1 MRSIL
6 IFLIVVGFL
15 RTTSYA
21 FGQEE
26 NIERI
31 ILVAPSDCLILN
43 KHVPDADVKYQ
54 PDVDVR
60 GNSTVPAEIENSDV
74 LGLDDKGYSF
84 YMVHDALKDNEI
96 AAARGL
102 SDAEEG
108 KIILGSIT
116 VKNGDILWNGSSLKA
131 ADRDRIYM
139 LCEEDRRQKRRPIY
153 KR

>member
-6 IFLIVVGFL
+6 IFLIVAGFI
-15 RTTSYA
+15 RTTTFV
-21 FGQEE
+21 FGQED
-26 NIERI
+26 NRERI
-31 ILVAPSDCLILN
+31 ILVTPGDCLILN
-43 KHVPDADVKYQ
+43 KHVPDADVKFK

-60 GNSTVPAEIENSDV
+60 GNKTVPAEIGNKDV
-74 LGLDDKGYSF
+74 LGLDGKGYTF
-84 YMVHDALKDNEI
+84 YMTHDALKDNEI

-102 SDAEEG
+102 SGSEEG
-108 KIILGSIT
+108 KIILGSVT

-131 ADRDRIYM
+131 ADRDRIFM

>member
-6 IFLIVVGFL
+6 IFLIVAGFL
-15 RTTSYA
+15 RTTTYV

-43 KHVPDADVKYQ
+43 KHVPDADVRYQ

-60 GNSTVPAEIENSDV
+60 GNKTVPAEIGNSDI
-74 LGLDDKGYSF
+74 LGLDDKGYTF
-84 YMVHDALKDNEI
+84 YMTHDALKDNEI

-102 SDAEEG
+102 SASEEG
-108 KIILGSIT
+108 KIILGSVT
-116 VKNGDILWNGSSLKA
+116 VKNGNILWNGSSLKA